1 MNRLGS
7 YVYHREG
14 TPFSGKFFCI
24 PHSTENAL
32 EKYRYK
38 HKLDELKHAEK
49 RKVSQIIENII
60 SIKKRLQGPFFK
72 IRFCKSLQD
81 ELRHHAVNE
90 WGGGGPRQAP
100 DLASTKALDK
110 KKKSA
115 ESKDTT
121 KANPSTKEPPPKNHL
136 RSLNT
141 AARERLGLGGRS
153 LHDMRGT
160 TPER

>member
-1 MNRLGS
+1 M
-7 YVYHREG
+7 
-14 TPFSGKFFCI
+14 
-24 PHSTENAL
+24 
-32 EKYRYK
+32 
-38 HKLDELKHAEK
+38 
-49 RKVSQIIENII
+49 
-60 SIKKRLQGPFFK
+60 
-72 IRFCKSLQD
+72 QD

-100 DLASTKALDK
+100 DLAATKALDK
-110 KKKSA
+110 KKKSS
-115 ESKDTT
+115 ESKDSA
-121 KANPSTKEPPPKNHL
+121 KPNPSTKEPPPKNYL